1 MWTWTDIEIKKM
13 QVGRINLNWIAMQS
27 GWLLASLMS
36 TSFMETR
43 RLTEASCW
51 ITLVRSK
58 SSYTPQFIITDL
70 PAKVTFSSGL
80 EQQQISITLSFWRHL
95 WFCCQWAFNRSL
107 LPFWL
112 LGIPGYLNQ
121 VRGWDSLMSEILLFT
136 RWQVSMFPIVKR
148 LAWIKITSLMTWLVR
163 DH

>member
-1 MWTWTDIEIKKM
+1 
-13 QVGRINLNWIAMQS
+13 MQS

-121 VRGWDSLMSEILLFT
+121 VRGWEFSDVRNSVIHSLT
-136 RWQVSMFPIVKR
+136 GVNVSNREAIGLNQNNQFNDLTGERP
-148 LAWIKITSLMTWLVR
+148 LVW
-163 DH
+163 